1 MNRILSR
8 EAEESER
15 YSVQEKL
22 KIGIVGISDYAG
34 TSFLAGCLARYLAN
48 TGKHKPAVIEF
59 GKGTLFDSYGMDKRF
74 AGRSYV
80 QFYSSVAQNKSIR
93 GLQNMDEGINW
104 ILRSPDEQN
113 INLTFEQKLRL
124 INHSRGDAILCDFS
138 GNQDYGSQ
146 LNQLLLSMDQ
156 IIAVIDPMPSKM
168 LAGHHLLCGIKEMEQ
183 NFKISEAHCFLKDAG
198 TIIYII
204 NKFNEGVNRRQML
217 SYLKIRKPI
226 ILPLLKTELIYTAEY
241 NCKIPYSLSEAK
253 SMLQKPLSEIA
264 AMLNF

>member
-8 EAEESER
+8 EAEESEKH
-15 YSVQEKL
+15 SVQEKL

-80 QFYSSVAQNKSIR
+80 QFYNSVSQNKSIR

-104 ILRSPDEQN
+104 MLRSPDEQN
-113 INLTFEQKLRL
+113 IKLTFEQKLRL

-138 GNQDYGSQ
+138 GNQDYDSQ
-146 LNQLLLSMDQ
+146 LSQLLLSMDQ

-168 LAGHHLLCGIKEMEQ
+168 LAGHHLLCSIKDMEQ
-183 NFKISEAHCFLKDAG
+183 NIRGAG
-198 TIIYII
+198 TVIYII

-217 SYLKIRKPI
+217 SYLRIRKPV
-226 ILPLLKTELIYTAEY
+226 ILPLVRADLIYTAEY

-264 AMLNF
+264 SMLNF